1 MEYPQNADLLRP
13 FDLEAAKAG
22 APVQILGRAPE
33 LTYVAG
39 PDSAGKYIFKV
50 PDGRFTRPE
59 TCEVEKLRMAPLA
72 WVEGRPVYRGDRLYS
87 SFFDKMF
94 VVGGVSRT
102 DSDDFL
108 TAPAIS
114 AQANTNS
121 SKCSWEAPK
130 PKTEKVRLLA
140 WLGFNGRVHF
150 VKEGSP
156 AHNDATRAEGWRRV
170 PGEDKEVEVEL

>member
-1 MEYPQNADLLRP
+1 MDHPQNADLLRP

-22 APVQILGRAPE
+22 APVQILGR
-33 LTYVAG
+33 
-39 PDSAGKYIFKV
+39 
-50 PDGRFTRPE
+50 
-59 TCEVEKLRMAPLA
+59 
-72 WVEGRPVYRGDRLYS
+72 
-87 SFFDKMF
+87 
-94 VVGGVSRT
+94 
-102 DSDDFL
+102 
-108 TAPAIS
+108 
-114 AQANTNS
+114 
-121 SKCSWEAPK
+121 APK